1 MFQEIMKYYLKEFQ
15 ERGEAALITICNL
28 SVPSQ
33 IVLSEYKKL
42 PPIEEMPEKEKT
54 EMKKYVIEMFP
65 NKTVK
70 EKLECCKIVY
80 TVGSLL

>member
-1 MFQEIMKYYLKEFQ
+1 VNTLLKYYLDEFQ
-15 ERGEAALITICNL
+15 KRGECVLKEICNL
-28 SVPSQ
+28 TVPSL
-33 IVLSEYKKL
+33 VLLDAYKTL
-42 PPIEEMPEKEKT
+42 PPIEVMPEKEKT